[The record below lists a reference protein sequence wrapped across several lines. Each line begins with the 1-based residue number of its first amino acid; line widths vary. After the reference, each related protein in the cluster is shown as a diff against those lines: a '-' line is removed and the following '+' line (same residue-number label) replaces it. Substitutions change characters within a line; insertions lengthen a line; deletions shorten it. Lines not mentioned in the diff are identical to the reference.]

1 MAKKTLR
8 QLRRERDLTQ
18 EELAK
23 LVGLTDRT
31 ISTFETVPGTLKSTK
46 YETISKIAKALGV
59 SVDDIFLN

>member
-8 QLRRERDLTQ
+8 QLRRERDMTQ

-23 LVGLTDRT
+23 IVGVTDRT
-31 ISTFETVPGTLKSTK
+31 ISSYETVDGSLQSAK

-59 SVDDIFLN
+59 TVDDIFLS